1 MSDKKI
7 LTIEDLV
14 FECAPGHEATETM
27 FLSFMKFRNGEW
39 ISLKRW
45 GGGSRLDCVGS
56 IHTGY
61 YAIDT
66 SLRNQ
71 EKLREDKL
79 AKAYLLADEVNEVMI
94 KLQMR
99 VL

>member
-1 MSDKKI
+1 MSDKRI
-7 LTIEDLV
+7 LTVEDLV
-14 FECAPGHEATETM
+14 WECAPGHEATQTM
-27 FLSFMKFRNGEW
+27 FLSFMQFRNGEW

-45 GGGSRLDCVGS
+45 GGGVGS
-56 IHTGY
+56 VYTGH

-66 SLRNQ
+66 SRGKQ
-71 EKLREDKL
+71 EKFRDERDDKL
-79 AKAYLLADEVNEVMI
+79 ATAYLLADEVNEVMI

>member
-1 MSDKKI
+1 MKDKRI
-7 LTIEDLV
+7 LTVEDLV
-14 FECAPGHEATETM
+14 WECAPGHEATQTM
-27 FLSFMKFRNGEW
+27 FLSFVKFRNGEW

-45 GGGSRLDCVGS
+45 GGQVGS
-56 IHTGY
+56 VHMGY

-66 SLRNQ
+66 SRGNQ
-71 EKLREDKL
+71 EKLRDDKL
-79 AKAYLLADEVNEVMI
+79 AKAYFLVDEVNEVML